1 MPKNGSKYANP
12 AFAGLEDTA
21 GGGDRSDDDTKVSE
35 YVPETTSDR
44 FVRQIANLRQPRRY
58 RSSETLVPEGYEG
71 KSTDSRSSSIKRSS
85 SAKRRGS
92 LDDGPEEVKLI
103 DERYRSQ
110 EKSDNGDGDDPNS
123 AYARSRAKRSKL
135 SSIGI
140 MILVLSIFSTV
151 FSILFFMIA
160 TVKPR
165 YQHYIHA
172 TGTLSPNSASLL
184 SAIFAKAI
192 EISFTTVFTSFV
204 GQVLSKRAFRRNSNG
219 IRIADLLMKQWVY
232 QPGTMF
238 TTIPAL
244 RYAGGTVMGA
254 VIFFVVLC
262 VTLYTTAADT
272 LVSPKL
278 AFGKYY
284 NGNLRGVVSLTYAN
298 STALASRCPAIISTM
313 LDGPMNGSALPVSQ
327 STCYKVHNSYQPLR
341 DFTFYTDTWTAY
353 RADMSI
359 PRADFMKRPT
369 GWTTVGNDRYYGS
382 WLEVKGEVGLNN
394 VTLAMPHGGFVPAV
408 RNLTLNGL
416 VQPDAQSDFGNV
428 DATASVVSPAI
439 NVLCYKLNATTAQ
452 WFIANG
458 PAGPRRG
465 TLDPEVQRIFNF
477 DPDPSQLKNISS
489 PGLYLAPVFATAP
502 QPFNVAIFSSAG
514 YDDPSMYAIIGAN
527 ATAPSYSLC
536 ALRSILTSSCSTN
549 YLSATG
555 GGNITVNCSPDNPQ
569 ALSRFLSSAHDTY
582 QSQFK
587 DISTEL
593 AYALSINVQDA
604 PLSRILGI
612 FASSPAPIFDPAIP
626 SPAEAFAILF
636 SNSVTLSSVGA
647 QFGTNQE
654 SNDYTGVSPY
664 PIQLPTLE
672 TFQTRIRTVEYASGV
687 QGGAAASFYVILA
700 GVMVVNL
707 FCLVYFFVTKDL
719 VFDFTEIEN
728 LFCVA
733 YNSRGATVV
742 ADDGTKR
749 DDGFYGKGPR
759 GKDFA
764 VGFHVDC
771 EEDERFFLYKQE

>member
-1 MPKNGSKYANP
+1 MPKSKNGSKYANP
-12 AFAGLEDTA
+12 AFSGLEDT
-21 GGGDRSDDDTKVSE
+21 GRDDRSDDGARISE
-35 YVPETTSDR
+35 YVPETTTDR
-44 FVRQIANLRQPRRY
+44 FVRQITNLRQPRRY

-71 KSTDSRSSSIKRSS
+71 KSVDSRSSSIKRSS
-85 SAKRRGS
+85 SARRRRS
-92 LDDGPEEVKLI
+92 LDEGQEVELI

-110 EKSDNGDGDDPNS
+110 EKPGGGDDDPDG
-123 AYARSRAKRSKL
+123 AFARSRAKRSKL
-135 SSIGI
+135 SRVGV
-140 MILVLSIFSTV
+140 MILALSIFSTV
-151 FSILFFMIA
+151 FSILFFLIA

-165 YQHYIHA
+165 YQHYIHV
-172 TGTLSPNSASLL
+172 TGALSPNTASLL

-204 GQVLSKRAFRRNSNG
+204 GQILSKRAFRTNSKG

-244 RYAGGTVMGA
+244 RYAGGTVLGG
-254 VIFFVVLC
+254 VIFLVVLC
-262 VTLYTTAADT
+262 VILYTTAADT

-284 NGNLRGVVSLTYAN
+284 TGDLTGIVSLTYAN
-298 STALASRCPAIISTM
+298 STALASRCPAIISSA

-341 DFTFYTDTWTAY
+341 DFTFYTDGWTDY
-353 RADMSI
+353 RADPSI
-359 PRADFMKRPT
+359 PRSDYIKRPA

-382 WLEVKGEVGLNN
+382 WLEVKGSPGLNN
-394 VTLAMPHGGFVPAV
+394 VTLVMPHGGFVPAV
-408 RNLTLNGL
+408 RNVTLNGL
-416 VQPDAQSDFGNV
+416 VQPEAQSDFGNI

-439 NVLCYKLNATTAQ
+439 NVLCQTLNATTVQ
-452 WFIANG
+452 WFVANG

-477 DPDPSQLKNISS
+477 DPDPSQLKNQSS
-489 PGLYLAPVFATAP
+489 PGLYLAPTFATAP

-555 GGNITVNCSPDNPQ
+555 GGNITVNCSPENPE
-569 ALSRFLSSAHDTY
+569 ALSRVLRTAHDTY

-593 AYALSINVQDA
+593 SYALSINVQDA
-604 PLSRILGI
+604 ALSRILGI
-612 FASSPAPIFDPAIP
+612 FASTTSPIYDPTIP
-626 SPAEAFAILF
+626 SVAEALAILF
-636 SNSVTLSSVGA
+636 SNSVTVSSIGA
-647 QFGTNQE
+647 QFGTTPE

-664 PIQLPTLE
+664 PIQLPALE
-672 TFQTRIRTVEYASGV
+672 TFRTRIRTVEYASGV
-687 QGGAAASFYVILA
+687 EGGASAAFYAVLA
-700 GVMVVNL
+700 GVMVLNL

-719 VFDFTEIEN
+719 VFDFTEVEN

-733 YNSRGATVV
+733 FNSRGATVV
-742 ADDGTKR
+742 GEDGVKR
-749 DDGFYGKGPR
+749 EDGFNGPGPR
-759 GKDFA
+759 GKDYDI
-764 VGFHVDC
+764 GFHVDC
-771 EEDERFFLYKQE
+771 VDDDRFFLYKQE